1 MPNED
6 SKIIRNVFII
16 IMIVGLV
23 VFLIGAALSV
33 KMLIV
38 DRMNKE
44 TTTATITKITNNST
58 SVEYSVKNK
67 IYRRTYTV
75 YNSSYREGKEVKIYY
90 SKSNPSKSF
99 IAAMQYLILIV
110 PGMGVI
116 LMGIS
121 GIGFIY
127 IYMKYYKKYM

>member
-6 SKIIRNVFII
+6 SKIMRNVFII

-90 SKSNPSKSF
+90 SISNPSKSF

-110 PGMGVI
+110 PGMGII

>member
-23 VFLIGAALSV
+23 VFLIGVALSV

-75 YNSSYREGKEVKIYY
+75 YSSSYREGKEVKIYY

-110 PGMGVI
+110 PGMGII

-127 IYMKYYKKYM
+127 IYLKYYKI

>member
-23 VFLIGAALSV
+23 VFLIGVALSV

-110 PGMGVI
+110 PGMGII

-127 IYMKYYKKYM
+127 IYLKYYKI